1 MVLKLVIVA
10 IVSSMVS
17 INTSVKIV
25 VISMIF
31 TSEVTMVTQVW
42 LMSLQVPV
50 SSIEV
55 SEGVRVISV
64 HWNGMV
70 WVLMGVVLIW
80 SQIVMWNI
88 PSSHIISMVSTDWVV
103 VWSSVHLSTKWII
116 GVVVSSVKSMD
127 IVVSSEVL
135 SILLSLWLCWTLW
148 LCWLFILWLRMLVLL
163 KEVNV
168 VRVSISV

>member
-31 TSEVTMVTQVW
+31 TCEVTMVTQVW

-50 SSIEV
+50 SSIKV
-55 SEGVRVISV
+55 SEGVGVISV
-64 HWNGMV
+64 HWNGVV

-116 GVVVSSVKSMD
+116 CVVVSSVKSMD

-163 KEVNV
+163 QEVNV